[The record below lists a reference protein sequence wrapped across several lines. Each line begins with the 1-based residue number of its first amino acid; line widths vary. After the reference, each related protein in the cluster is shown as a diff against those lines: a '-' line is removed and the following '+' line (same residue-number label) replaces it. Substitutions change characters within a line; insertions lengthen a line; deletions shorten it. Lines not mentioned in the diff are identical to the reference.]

1 MLENIIHASPQT
13 PEQSAKK
20 SANGG
25 YAACVHKRATSP
37 GGFIASVMPIAEL
50 TREITKTVEAL
61 ANVQPAEPKAH
72 VYVLKTPVHKKL
84 GLMRAGFSQ
93 TAR

>member
-1 MLENIIHASPQT
+1 
-13 PEQSAKK
+13 
-20 SANGG
+20 
-25 YAACVHKRATSP
+25 
-37 GGFIASVMPIAEL
+37 MPIAEL

-61 ANVQPAEPKAH
+61 ANVQPAEPEAH